1 MIEETGRVVAV
12 EPDAVWVET
21 LRRSAC
27 ESCTARNGCGHKL
40 LDSERAGS
48 RARLR
53 VLNPDMVLCT
63 GDQIVLGIPEGALV
77 RGALMIYLMPL
88 LLLFAGALLGSQLSL
103 NQTDLSAPLGV
114 AGLAVGFLI
123 NRWYSQSRAA
133 DPRLQPHIMR
143 RLCPDPAAKMA
154 SPAEY

>member
-21 LRRSAC
+21 LRRGAC
-27 ESCTARNGCGHKL
+27 ESCSARQGCGHKL

-53 VLNPDMVLCT
+53 VLNPDLLLCT
-63 GDQIVLGIPEGALV
+63 GDQVVLGIPEGAL
-77 RGALMIYLMPL
+77 MPL
-88 LLLFAGALLGSQLSL
+88 VLLFVGALLGAQISL
-103 NQTDLSAPLGV
+103 YQTDLSAALGV

-133 DPRLQPHIMR
+133 DLRLQPRIMR
-143 RLCPDPAAKMA
+143 RLCPDTVMAMA
-154 SPAEY
+154 SPAEH

>member
-1 MIEETGRVVAV
+1 A
-12 EPDAVWVET
+12 
-21 LRRSAC
+21 RS
-27 ESCTARNGCGHKL
+27 GCGHRL

-53 VLNPDMVLCT
+53 VINPDLLLCT
-63 GDQIVLGIPEGALV
+63 GDQVVLGIPEGALL

-88 LLLFAGALLGSQLSL
+88 VLLFAGALLGAQISL

-133 DPRLQPHIMR
+133 DPRLQPRIVR
-143 RLCPDPAAKMA
+143 RLCPAQAGMAAA
-154 SPAEY
+154 PH

>member
-27 ESCTARNGCGHKL
+27 ESCSARNGCGHKL

-53 VLNPDMVLCT
+53 VLNPDLLLCT
-63 GDQIVLGIPEGALV
+63 GDQVVLGIPEGALV

-88 LLLFAGALLGSQLSL
+88 ALLFAGALLGAQIPLY
-103 NQTDLSAPLGV
+103 QTDLSAALGV
-114 AGLAVGFLI
+114 AGLVVGFLI
-123 NRWYSQSRAA
+123 NRWYSQSRSA
-133 DPRLQPHIMR
+133 DLRLQPRIMR
-143 RLCPDPAAKMA
+143 RLCPDAAVA
-154 SPAEY
+154 VPFLAEP